1 MVVIVFLVVMAG
13 YFLTPLW
20 WLFVASTK
28 PQGDLYTGAVL
39 WFSHFQLAENVG
51 SLFSRDGGVFVRWL
65 VNSLAYSGVSALVG
79 TIVAAMAGYSLA
91 KFRYPGRGLI
101 FGIILGGVLVPA
113 TALALPIFLLF
124 AQVGLT
130 NSVLAVV
137 LPNIVNPFGVYLARV
152 YADAA
157 IPDEIVEAA
166 RLDGAGE
173 LRAFF
178 SISSRMMTPALV
190 TIFLF
195 QFVGVWNNY
204 LLPLLMFH
212 DRDLFPV
219 TLGLTLWNS
228 QVVYDGSLGV
238 LTIVGSF
245 VSILPL
251 VVLFLALQRYWRSGL
266 TLGGV
271 TG

>member
-1 MVVIVFLVVMAG
+1 
-13 YFLTPLW
+13 
-20 WLFVASTK
+20 
-28 PQGDLYTGAVL
+28 
-39 WFSHFQLAENVG
+39 
-51 SLFSRDGGVFVRWL
+51 
-65 VNSLAYSGVSALVG
+65 
-79 TIVAAMAGYSLA
+79 
-91 KFRYPGRGLI
+91 
-101 FGIILGGVLVPA
+101 
-113 TALALPIFLLF
+113 LALPIFLLF

-266 TLGGV
+266 ILGGV

>member
-1 MVVIVFLVVMAG
+1 MWLGSAG
-13 YFLTPLW
+13 
-20 WLFVASTK
+20 
-28 PQGDLYTGAVL
+28 G
-39 WFSHFQLAENVG
+39 H
-51 SLFSRDGGVFVRWL
+51 
-65 VNSLAYSGVSALVG
+65 
-79 TIVAAMAGYSLA
+79 
-91 KFRYPGRGLI
+91 PGRS
-101 FGIILGGVLVPA
+101 P
-113 TALALPIFLLF
+113 
-124 AQVGLT
+124 QR
-130 NSVLAVV
+130 
-137 LPNIVNPFGVYLARV
+137 RV
-152 YADAA
+152 A
-157 IPDEIVEAA
+157 
-166 RLDGAGE
+166 
-173 LRAFF
+173 
-178 SISSRMMTPALV
+178 
-190 TIFLF
+190 IFLF
-195 QFVGVWNNY
+195 QFVGVWNDY

>member
-51 SLFSRDGGVFVRWL
+51 SLFSRDGGIFVRWL

-266 TLGGV
+266 ILGGV